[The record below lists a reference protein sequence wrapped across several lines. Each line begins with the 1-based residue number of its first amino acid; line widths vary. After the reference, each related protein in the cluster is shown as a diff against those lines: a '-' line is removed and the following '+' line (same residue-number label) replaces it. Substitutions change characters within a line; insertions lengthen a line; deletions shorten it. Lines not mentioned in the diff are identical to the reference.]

1 MSLLGYDG
9 FDHYKS
15 ATADMITRTGGI
27 QWANPSLAAITSPGR
42 NGYGQSLNLGGVVLT
57 ANTTDSTCYI
67 GMALD
72 WPSGGMQF
80 QLNDQA
86 GFGQLYFGF
95 TNGSINI
102 NHTSVSGTFL
112 GSAINVIPQNGTWCY
127 LEIGAFID
135 PSVGWIIIRVNG
147 QQVFSYTGQTQGR
160 VSSWSNIVNQISLS
174 ANNAW
179 IDDFYWCNSVA
190 DPGTY
195 PCNTFLGDVR
205 VFTAFPT
212 GNDAVQWTP
221 LAGTNW
227 GEVSET
233 QLDGDTSYNSTATVG
248 QQDTFVFT
256 ALAGTISRIICVAV
270 TAAYRKDNA
279 GVCTVE
285 SVVKS
290 GASVGTGATYAPSS
304 AGYGYWQDLYKH
316 DPNGT
321 IDWTLTALNAMRAGY
336 KRLS

>member
-15 ATADMITRTGGI
+15 ASQDMITRTGGLA
-27 QWANPSLAAITSPGR
+27 WSAPSLVTISSPGR
-42 NGYGQSLNLGGVVLT
+42 NGYGQSINLGGVVAT

-67 GMALD
+67 GMALN

-86 GFGQLYFGF
+86 GQGHLYFGF
-95 TNGSINI
+95 TGGSINI
-102 NHTSVSGTFL
+102 NHTNLSGTFL
-112 GSAINVIPQNGTWCY
+112 GSAINVIPQFGTWCY

-135 PSVGWIIIRVNG
+135 PSAGWLIIRVNG
-147 QQVFSYTGQTQGR
+147 QQVFSFSGR
-160 VSSWSNIVNQISLS
+160 TAGGSGADVIVNQISLS

-190 DPGTY
+190 DAGTY

-212 GNDAVQWTP
+212 GNDVVTWTP
-221 LAGTNW
+221 LAASNW
-227 GEVSET
+227 NEVSET
-233 QLDGDTSYNSTATVG
+233 QMDGDTSYNSTATVG
-248 QQDTFVFT
+248 TQDTFVFT

-270 TAAYRKDNA
+270 TGAYRKDNA

-285 SVVKS
+285 SIVKS
-290 GASVGTGATYAPSS
+290 GASTGNGATYAPSS
-304 AGYGYWQDLYKH
+304 VGYGYWQDLFKH

-321 IDWTLTALNAMRAGY
+321 IDWTLTALNAMKAGY